1 MEAILTVA
9 VMAVIVVGI
18 FMTVK
23 SDASPSHKAMLM
35 LIILVVGVPGGSIA
49 VALAQISPV
58 WGFVAVALVVA
69 FASAILPG
77 LYEGAT
83 GKNPFASKG
92 FERANRG
99 VEVSKEADDAVL
111 KKLCGIKA
119 GEKMTFGRYDR
130 VVMDTRENEALLMTD
145 KIVLY
150 RKYDG
155 KNRKAVWENCEL
167 REYPGGKFFD
177 EQLRRGRKGSHTGK
191 KPRKSRRR
199 HGRQGVSS
207 EPQRGREIQGLYA
220 VSHSRRV

>member
-35 LIILVVGVPGGSIA
+35 LIIFVAGVPGGSIA

-58 WGFVAVALVVA
+58 WGFVAVALVIA

-92 FERANRG
+92 FERSNRG
-99 VEVSKEADDAVL
+99 VKVSKEAEETVL
-111 KKLCGIKA
+111 KKPGGIKA
-119 GEKMTFGRYDR
+119 GDKVTFGRYDR
-130 VVMDTRENEALLMTD
+130 VVMDTKEF
-145 KIVLY
+145 
-150 RKYDG
+150 DG

>member
-35 LIILVVGVPGGSIA
+35 LIIFVVGVPGGSIA

-58 WGFVAVALVVA
+58 WGFVAVALAIA
-69 FASAILPG
+69 FAAAILPG

-99 VEVSKEADDAVL
+99 VKVSKEAEETVL
-111 KKLCGIKA
+111 KKLGGIKA
-119 GEKMTFGRYDR
+119 GDKVTFGRYDR
-130 VVMDTRENEALLMTD
+130 VVMDTKENEALLMTD

-155 KNRKAVWENCEL
+155 KKPQSCVGKL
-167 REYPGGKFFD
+167 RAEGI
-177 EQLRRGRKGSHTGK
+177 S
-191 KPRKSRRR
+191 
-199 HGRQGVSS
+199 GRQVF
-207 EPQRGREIQGLYA
+207 
-220 VSHSRRV
+220 

>member
-58 WGFVAVALVVA
+58 WGFVAVALAIA

-92 FERANRG
+92 FERSNRG
-99 VEVSKEADDAVL
+99 VKVSKEAEETVL
-111 KKLCGIKA
+111 KKLGGIKA
-119 GEKMTFGRYDR
+119 GDKVTFGRYDR
-130 VVMDTRENEALLMTD
+130 VVMDTKEF
-145 KIVLY
+145 
-150 RKYDG
+150 DG

-177 EQLRRGRKGSHTGK
+177 SSCVDCTNGRMDSNLIYTEG
-191 KPRKSRRR
+191 
-199 HGRQGVSS
+199 GVR
-207 EPQRGREIQGLYA
+207 PAIWIRIK
-220 VSHSRRV
+220 